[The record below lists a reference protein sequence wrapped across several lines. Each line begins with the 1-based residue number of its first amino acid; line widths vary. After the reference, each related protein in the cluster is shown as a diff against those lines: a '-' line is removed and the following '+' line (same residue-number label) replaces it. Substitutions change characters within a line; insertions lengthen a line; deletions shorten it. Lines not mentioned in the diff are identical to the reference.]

1 MTIKLYMDEQVP
13 RQITLGLR
21 LRNTDVLTVQEDSRS
36 GLDDP
41 KVLARAGELQRVLF
55 TRDDDFLTIASEYL
69 ESGTPFGGIIYA
81 HQKLASI
88 GDCVRDLELIATAC
102 DLSDFNNHVEYLPL

>member
-21 LRNTDVLTVQEDSRS
+21 LRNIDVLTVQEDDRT

-41 KVLARAGELQRVLF
+41 NVLARAAELQRV
-55 TRDDDFLTIASEYL
+55 TCPTSSIMSN
-69 ESGTPFGGIIYA
+69 IYP
-81 HQKLASI
+81 
-88 GDCVRDLELIATAC
+88 CE
-102 DLSDFNNHVEYLPL
+102 